1 MIFIQLSA
9 FILLVMGIVWVLE
22 LTPER
27 INKDLSGFFEK
38 RESLQDMSRVAR
50 GKKKQNKIVKELSR
64 IRRILTETGKEKNFS
79 VALTL
84 SLILMVV
91 GCVIAILMDN
101 IFIAP
106 VLAILFAMMPFMY
119 LMRSVGSYNKHVRED
134 LEMSLSL
141 VTTAYIDCDNLKMAI
156 GQYVNDMRPSM
167 QGVFRMKDKIDNAI
181 FKEWCDQ
188 LVACQS
194 DGGLKDTLPA
204 IVSKLRDER
213 LVNSELR
220 TMLAEVRREYYFMV
234 AFVVGNIPLL
244 YCINKEWYNALM
256 NTAFGKLVLGIT
268 GIVILVTWLRM
279 NKQTKPIEYKE

>member
-9 FILLVMGIVWVLE
+9 FILLVMGIVWALE

-91 GCVIAILMDN
+91 GCVMAILMDN
-101 IFIAP
+101 IFLAP

-167 QGVFRMKDKIDNAI
+167 QGVFREFLGEVETISPNMEEAIYHMAKAVKQVEPMRKRKEKRLPRMKVRILPYPNRLRRNMRKV
-181 FKEWCDQ
+181 W
-188 LVACQS
+188 
-194 DGGLKDTLPA
+194 LKSFFPKSR
-204 IVSKLRDER
+204 SKRRRVLTQTPRR
-213 LVNSELR
+213 LGR
-220 TMLAEVRREYYFMV
+220 T
-234 AFVVGNIPLL
+234 
-244 YCINKEWYNALM
+244 
-256 NTAFGKLVLGIT
+256 T
-268 GIVILVTWLRM
+268 
-279 NKQTKPIEYKE
+279 

>member
-9 FILLVMGIVWVLE
+9 FILLVMGIVRVLE

-27 INKDLSGFFEK
+27 INKDLSGFLEK

-101 IFIAP
+101 IFLAP

-167 QGVFRMKDKIDNAI
+167 QGVFREFLGEVETISPNMEEAIYHMKDKIDNI
-181 FKEWCDQ
+181 
-188 LVACQS
+188 
-194 DGGLKDTLPA
+194 
-204 IVSKLRDER
+204 LRKRFD
-213 LVNSELR
+213 
-220 TMLAEVRREYYFMV
+220 F
-234 AFVVGNIPLL
+234 
-244 YCINKEWYNALM
+244 
-256 NTAFGKLVLGIT
+256 
-268 GIVILVTWLRM
+268 WL
-279 NKQTKPIEYKE
+279 TYS

>member
-9 FILLVMGIVWVLE
+9 FILLVMGIVQVLE

-91 GCVIAILMDN
+91 GCVIAILLDN
-101 IFIAP
+101 IFLAP

-119 LMRSVGSYNKHVRED
+119 LMRSVGSYCR
-134 LEMSLSL
+134 
-141 VTTAYIDCDNLKMAI
+141 TAKKKALLKT
-156 GQYVNDMRPSM
+156 
-167 QGVFRMKDKIDNAI
+167 F
-181 FKEWCDQ
+181 
-188 LVACQS
+188 
-194 DGGLKDTLPA
+194 
-204 IVSKLRDER
+204 
-213 LVNSELR
+213 
-220 TMLAEVRREYYFMV
+220 
-234 AFVVGNIPLL
+234 
-244 YCINKEWYNALM
+244 LM
-256 NTAFGKLVLGIT
+256 
-268 GIVILVTWLRM
+268 
-279 NKQTKPIEYKE
+279 

>member
-9 FILLVMGIVWVLE
+9 FILLVMGIVRVLE

-101 IFIAP
+101 IFLAP

-167 QGVFRMKDKIDNAI
+167 QGVFREFLGEVETISPNMEEAIYHMKDKIDNI
-181 FKEWCDQ
+181 
-188 LVACQS
+188 
-194 DGGLKDTLPA
+194 
-204 IVSKLRDER
+204 LRKRFD
-213 LVNSELR
+213 
-220 TMLAEVRREYYFMV
+220 F
-234 AFVVGNIPLL
+234 
-244 YCINKEWYNALM
+244 
-256 NTAFGKLVLGIT
+256 
-268 GIVILVTWLRM
+268 WL
-279 NKQTKPIEYKE
+279 TYS

>member
-134 LEMSLSL
+134 LEMSFSL

-156 GQYVNDMRPSM
+156 GQYTTTAQTICITAS
-167 QGVFRMKDKIDNAI
+167 GKT
-181 FKEWCDQ
+181 
-188 LVACQS
+188 
-194 DGGLKDTLPA
+194 GLALT
-204 IVSKLRDER
+204 
-213 LVNSELR
+213 SETSLS
-220 TMLAEVRREYYFMV
+220 ANCIMV
-234 AFVVGNIPLL
+234 QQRWTI
-244 YCINKEWYNALM
+244 LM
-256 NTAFGKLVLGIT
+256 
-268 GIVILVTWLRM
+268 
-279 NKQTKPIEYKE
+279 P